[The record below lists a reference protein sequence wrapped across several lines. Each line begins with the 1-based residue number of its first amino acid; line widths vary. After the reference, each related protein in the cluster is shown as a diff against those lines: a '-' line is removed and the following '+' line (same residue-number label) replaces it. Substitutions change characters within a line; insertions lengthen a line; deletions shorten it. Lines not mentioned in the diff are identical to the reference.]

1 MLNITIERFA
11 TYHDAVN
18 GRLLIDGDHVCDTLE
33 LKDCC
38 LSEGLYQLKGT
49 ALIPAM
55 VHGVKNKKDQVKNRK
70 GHCKPSLKA
79 CNGPYGLKD
88 GSIGVGECHHIGFI
102 IKCEEYYLSLSDR
115 IRKTEK
121 RGGEIV
127 LEIKSDLLVQ
137 K

>member
-11 TYHDAVN
+11 SYHDAVN

-33 LKDCC
+33 CKNCC
-38 LSEGLYQLKGT
+38 LPEGRYQLKGNE
-49 ALIPAM
+49 LSPAK
-55 VHGVKNKKDQVKNRK
+55 GCGAKNKKD
-70 GHCKPSLKA
+70 HCKPSLKA

-102 IKCEEYYLSLSDR
+102 INCEEHFDSLYDR

-121 RGGEIV
+121 RGGEIFM
-127 LEIKSDLLVQ
+127 EIKSHLLIQ

>member
-11 TYHDAVN
+11 SYHDAVN

-33 LKDCC
+33 YKNCC
-38 LSEGLYQLKGT
+38 LPEGRYQLKGNE
-49 ALIPAM
+49 LNPARG
-55 VHGVKNKKDQVKNRK
+55 HGGKNKK

-102 IKCEEYYLSLSDR
+102 INCEEHFVSLYDR
-115 IRKTEK
+115 IRKMEK
-121 RGGEIV
+121 RGGEIFIE
-127 LEIKSDLLVQ
+127 LKSNLLIQ